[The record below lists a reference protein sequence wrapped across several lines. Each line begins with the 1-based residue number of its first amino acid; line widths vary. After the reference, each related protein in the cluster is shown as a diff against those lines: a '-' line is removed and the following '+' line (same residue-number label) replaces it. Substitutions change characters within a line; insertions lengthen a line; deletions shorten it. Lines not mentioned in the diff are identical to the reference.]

1 MASGGAVHPRRDRRT
16 DDRRTDPHTESWR
29 HVTLVKLDPDPDHL
43 FHAASHILGAIVRPD
58 VPLRIR
64 HSRVLASR
72 GDLTY
77 HHESHELDASLRD
90 TVERSGWRAAV
101 GDESFTATA
110 RSRIEMDVAGDLALT
125 GNLKMHRASGGGQ
138 IWLGHEGGDVSVFHL
153 ADDELIVLAQG
164 EVLAHDDALDVALE
178 RRVPREMAIVRDTTY
193 AWVMRGT
200 GHVATATPGETVV
213 LDVTEDDPVLVEGDA
228 LLAYT
233 SGIELTPPDDYERR
247 AAMRGV
253 KWLLKNIPQI
263 NLSTGRERIWMV
275 ANGRGSVVIRSGD
288 QS

>member
-1 MASGGAVHPRRDRRT
+1 M
-16 DDRRTDPHTESWR
+16 
-29 HVTLVKLDPDPDHL
+29 TLTKLDPDPEHL
-43 FHAASHILGAIVRPD
+43 FHAASHILGALVRPD

-77 HHESHELDASLRD
+77 HHETNELDATLRD
-90 TVERSGWRAAV
+90 EVERSGWQAAMR
-101 GDESFTATA
+101 DESFTAAA

-125 GNLKMHRASGGGQ
+125 GNLKMHQVSGTGQ
-138 IWLGHEGGDVSVFHL
+138 IWLGHEGGDVSIFHL
-153 ADDELIVLAQG
+153 DDDELVVLAQG
-164 EVLAHDDALDVALE
+164 EILAHDDALDVTLE
-178 RRVPREMAIVRDTTY
+178 ERVPTEMTIVRETTY

-200 GHVATATPGETVV
+200 GHLATATPGETVV
-213 LDVTEDDPVLVEGDA
+213 IDVDEDDPVLVEGDG

-233 SGIELTPPDDYERR
+233 GAIELTPPDDYERR

-275 ANGRGSVVIRSGD
+275 ANGRGSLVIRSGD
-288 QS
+288 